1 LGGSGADDGAYDLIL
16 YQAQGITD
24 DTLPKLTAL
33 LDKATPRLAFVKLQF
48 VRELLR
54 MFHGAAKERVVEAI
68 AYQSHRFGGGVYAGS
83 AEEFMEQRQQ
93 GFRESAER
101 LPEDPELAD
110 LVRAI
115 RRFL

>member
-1 LGGSGADDGAYDLIL
+1 
-16 YQAQGITD
+16 
-24 DTLPKLTAL
+24 
-33 LDKATPRLAFVKLQF
+33 
-48 VRELLR
+48 
-54 MFHGAAKERVVEAI
+54 MFHGAARERVFEAI

-83 AEEFMEQRQQ
+83 AQDFMEQRQQ
-93 GFRESAER
+93 GFRESTER